1 MNPIFIALIALSTTM
16 TGLVQYFRTIPKNTV
31 REKPVLLTLFLSSGI
46 LISIYALLIGIPGS
60 VLSEVGVVIP
70 AVMPIFFGTF
80 IL

>member
-46 LISIYALLIGIPGS
+46 LISIYALLMGIPGS